1 MKSNQLRKKLYGC
14 KWTNDVQFI
23 INHQSVYC
31 LYPMTTTTT
40 TKDLVLNLV
49 KSDILFDAQDLINYL
64 RLDDKNH
71 RVGFKYNNTT
81 YYKIDIVVENDLN
94 QVLVI
99 LGGK

>member
-23 INHQSVYC
+23 INHQSVYDV
-31 LYPMTTTTT
+31 YPMTLTT
-40 TKDLVLNLV
+40 TKDLVFNLV
-49 KSDILFDAQDLINYL
+49 ESNILFDAQFLIYIL
-64 RLDDKNH
+64 QLDKKNH
-71 RVGFKYNNTT
+71 RVGFKYNNKT
-81 YYKIDIVVENDLN
+81 YYKIDVVVENDLN